1 MSSDPS
7 PDFLVER
14 ASSQLEQ
21 AAHSVEA
28 LKRALDNL
36 DADELAKVNNGEV
49 VFYLECS
56 KAPFA
61 RLLELVLSYGQ
72 WSSALKSCL
81 LRTFPVRNRET
92 FVKSN
97 HRYVLERVALCLVSL
112 PIPFDRDQTR
122 AITDWRVTIELS
134 IHVLETMGTL
144 TFGNVFDEPE
154 EVEFEGLMAGVK
166 RKQNRGKNKV
176 KEAPKTPVALDPGV
190 LEKLELPFPQT
201 AQEAEDAA
209 HGLLANLLFSL
220 KRYFAMLEY
229 DFVYTAI
236 QESSIIPLTVDTT
249 NNLGSAQGQVQE
261 NGEDAATNAPASFAM
276 VRPMKA
282 ALYFDSAE
290 GLGEWRILI
299 STRADRDLR
308 DWRRRDAEF
317 FRIIIKKIKELSCGH
332 FSANNQKR
340 LNKPDVDFPIFE
352 AKMTRDTRLVYQ
364 VDCVPEYD
372 SNASRFERQVIK
384 VFGIYTHAQIDKRF
398 WDSMGFQLC
407 KKGKQHRDRCKF
419 RNKPFDAG
427 DYVVAPA
434 SFPLNPV
441 EVEEKDDII
450 VPELPREDLEEIHSL
465 LVLGKFVMLSQGL
478 LNSILAD
485 LDVAHVFNVT
495 PYEKEIIEHPFSC
508 YVLGRS
514 GTGKTTTMLFKML
527 GIERAY
533 RIQSEQSEDA
543 RKPRQIF
550 VTQSR
555 VLATRVEEYF
565 SKLLESLAA
574 AKKSR
579 KELRTIAREKNSQN
593 EETSFLFDAD
603 DDVTW
608 KASLPDKYSLL
619 EDKHFPLFLTYEKLA
634 QLLQGDIVD
643 KYDEAPKTPAG
654 KGRLITYEIFIQDYW
669 PHFPQNL
676 TRNLDPSLVY
686 SELIGVI
693 EGSEAALSQT
703 TRYLNQSAYEGLSHR
718 TQHVFA
724 KNRGVVYA
732 LFLAFLKQK
741 QQNSDQDVAD
751 RTHKILRAF
760 ETDGVPGTKI
770 DYLYVDE
777 AQDNLLIEAMLLRSI
792 CRNPD
797 GLFWAGDTAQTIA
810 IGSSFRFDDLKAFL
824 YRLEKR
830 RESKL
835 VDGQKGA
842 QGELK
847 TFQLTVNYRSHGG
860 IVRCA
865 HSVIELI
872 THFWPYTIDSMAPEQ
887 GIVDG
892 LKPLFLSG
900 WDTNTVQYEQF
911 LFGDLGDRI
920 EFGARQCILVRD
932 ENARTELRKQVGDI
946 GLILTLYESKGL
958 EFDDVLLYKF
968 FEDSLADLGQWRV
981 VLNLLGSDAGRLS
994 VPAPRFDETRHAGI
1008 CSELKFLYVAIT
1020 RARRNLWIVD
1030 CSEKAEPMKTLW
1042 TAKDNI
1048 QICKP
1053 GSDVPRLAVSSS
1065 PEEWE
1070 KTARTLFANRRYLQ
1084 AVHALQ
1090 RAGLEREGR
1099 IAHTHYVREEA
1110 RAINATNKELMIAKQ
1125 TAFVLAAESF
1135 LECATTSR
1143 GNERRVFYHNAAD
1156 CFERAAQIFN
1166 TPLEAARAAAAYEIA
1181 EEYNDA
1187 VRLYRKHDKFDEAV
1201 NIVTA
1206 HRDKVKPDLAQNV
1219 VDVAR
1224 VFYFKQKELK
1234 KAQQLFDSVEE
1245 ELEYLEENVL
1255 FDECYAAVL
1264 IEVGRYRDAADVH
1277 LAEGRTLEAVQTL
1290 LLDEGS
1296 EDSAK
1301 RANACILQGLWQKVS
1316 FNMEIRKES
1325 DGALKML
1332 DLVAKMNANFLTP
1345 SEQDEVSM
1353 FQAIRSMNLKA
1364 LREAAQRFYRR
1375 NERLQALM
1383 CLDYCFAT
1391 PPKFAGQ
1398 ENTAICPVLEA
1409 FLVYC
1414 DLLRDTA
1421 LTCNF
1426 DSPMVQR
1433 LFGFQPAPF
1442 KGMFQLHRSTWFHL
1456 HLASLPGLVLRTT
1469 EEPPELPGQVV
1480 QDTLKLLLWK
1490 RLADRIRAED
1500 EECQRTKTFTPCLPF
1515 VMNKKCNLIECPRQH
1530 IPYEKLTQDWFTAQL
1545 RMCLQQVQVVHYLHA
1560 IPNEP
1565 MQKRTRQLRFWI
1577 RKFFDTL
1584 FPPTHFLGSP
1594 ATARL
1599 DRIREAPR
1607 SLAIMKAWCSGILY
1621 GPPRNPTDPR
1631 ILSTIYET
1639 VVLSLTI
1646 DKYEASKYISQGPY
1660 LRTYVSSAPYY
1671 RQTATGDAYVV
1682 PELLLSLKGSEKPFI
1697 TAGILFLRQVLER
1710 QLPIDINVLRHF
1722 VEFLTGAAILA
1733 NVKFNLHNVT
1743 LPRSWFLSLLHQIT
1757 QREDIETSLLDV
1769 LLNCIAQIIEA
1780 LVSGGIKASNL
1791 LFENRNLSDLR
1802 VIRDLYVAPFCRAIA
1817 LIGFNI
1823 YNVRLRWDILN
1834 KLSPVRAAK
1843 PHWTFDR
1850 YARAQGWRGVEA
1862 GLFYSTESGLDDLVQ
1877 LCHKSGKPPRGVPP
1891 VNVTRVPFESLEE
1904 VQHILVPHASSLAIS
1919 SSLRDQAPA
1928 SRGILTPHMPSLAI
1942 ARSLRAEA
1950 PAFVPRSMKQ
1960 QDAHQEVVRNRGNT
1974 LTNEKEGEGVAAEQV
1989 VDRPDADTADIMN
2002 AGKLVNAMANT
2013 VVEAP
2018 HPVIP
2023 ENQLNLA
2030 QKLLKRYRYR
2040 VNHGN
2045 LEKKKTVVD
2054 SQLNVVYETCLKLS
2068 ADMKWPNGNY
2078 YRKLYLGLVP
2088 HLLICI
2094 NAVQRHAQNARGNA
2108 KKRLLKEEKQD
2119 LDDLTKEMNEL
2130 SATFK
2135 LCKDLHKRLEP
2146 HSTLHKDRNL
2156 SELKSLVGKVEDL
2169 WSRVATG
2176 VGEVRFHLELAIKGI
2191 VKEAPPPKPAPKPE
2205 LNMDDEVM
2213 LTKAE
2218 LQAKAYEHCEH
2229 DY

>member
-7 PDFLVER
+7 PDLLVER
-14 ASSQLEQ
+14 ALSQLEQ

-28 LKRALDNL
+28 LKRSLDDL
-36 DADELAKVNNGEV
+36 DADELAKVNEGEV

-72 WSSALKSCL
+72 WSSPLKSCII
-81 LRTFPVRNRET
+81 RTFPVRSREI
-92 FVKSN
+92 FVKSI
-97 HRYVLERVALCLVSL
+97 HRRILERVALCLIFL
-112 PIPFDRDQTR
+112 PIPFDREQTKV
-122 AITDWRVTIELS
+122 ITDWRVKVELS
-134 IHVLETMGTL
+134 IQVLETIGTL
-144 TFGNVFDEPE
+144 TFDDVFDEPE
-154 EVEFEGLMAGVK
+154 EAEFEGFMIGVK
-166 RKQNRGKNKV
+166 RKQNQRKK
-176 KEAPKTPVALDPGV
+176 KAKKAPKTPAALDPKA

-201 AQEAEDAA
+201 AQEAEDITD
-209 HGLLANLLFSL
+209 GILANLLFSL
-220 KRYFAMLEY
+220 ERYFAMLEY
-229 DFVYTAI
+229 NFVYTAI
-236 QESSIIPLTVDTT
+236 QESSVVPLSIDTA
-249 NNLGSAQGQVQE
+249 NNLSTAQEKAQE
-261 NGEDAATNAPASFAM
+261 NGEDAATDAPAPAAFPM
-276 VRPMKA
+276 VQPMRA

-317 FRIIIKKIKELSCGH
+317 FKIIIKKIKELSCGH
-332 FSANNQKR
+332 FSADNQKR

-372 SNASRFERQVIK
+372 SNFERQVIK

-398 WDSMGFQLC
+398 WDSMGYQLC
-407 KKGKQHRDRCKF
+407 KKGKQYRDRCKF
-419 RNKPFDAG
+419 RNRPFDAG

-434 SFPLNPV
+434 SFPPV

-465 LVLGKFVMLSQGL
+465 LVLEKFVMLSQEL

-495 PYEKEIIEHPFSC
+495 PHEKEIIEHPYSC

-533 RIQSEQSEDA
+533 GIQSEQSEAA

-565 SKLLESLAA
+565 GKLLESLAA

-579 KELRTIAREKNSQN
+579 KELRTIAKEKNNQN

-619 EDKHFPLFLTYEKLA
+619 EDRHFPLFLTYEKLA

-643 KYDEAPKTPAG
+643 KYDEPPKTPVQVG
-654 KGRLITYEIFIQDYW
+654 KGRLITYEIFTQDYW
-669 PHFPQNL
+669 PHLPQNL
-676 TRNLDPSLVY
+676 TRNLDSSLVY

-693 EGSEAALSQT
+693 EGSEAALSQPN
-703 TRYLNQSAYEGLSHR
+703 RYLDQSAYEGLSHR
-718 TQHVFA
+718 TQHIFA
-724 KNRGVVYA
+724 KNRDVVYS
-732 LFLAFLKQK
+732 LFLAFLKRK
-741 QQNSDQDVAD
+741 RLNGDQDVAD

-760 ETDGVPGTKI
+760 ESSGVPGTKI

-777 AQDNLLIEAMLLRSI
+777 AQDNLLIDAMLLRSI

-830 RESKL
+830 REDKL
-835 VDGQKGA
+835 VDSQKGA

-847 TFQLTVNYRSHGG
+847 TFQLAINYRSHGG

-872 THFWPYTIDSMAPEQ
+872 THFWPYAIDSMAPEQ

-892 LKPLFLSG
+892 LKPVFFSG
-900 WDTNTVQYEQF
+900 WDTNTVRYEQF
-911 LFGDLGDRI
+911 LFGDSGDRI

-981 VLNLLGSDAGRLS
+981 VLNLLGSHAGPGS
-994 VPAPRFDETRHAGI
+994 VNAPRFDETRHAGI

-1020 RARRNLWIVD
+1020 RARKNLWIVD

-1042 TAKDNI
+1042 TSKDSI
-1048 QICKP
+1048 QNCKP
-1053 GSDVPRLAVSSS
+1053 GSDVPQLAVSSS

-1070 KTARTLFANRRYLQ
+1070 KTARTLFTNRRYLQ
-1084 AVHALQ
+1084 AMHAFQ
-1090 RAGLEREGR
+1090 RAGLDREVK
-1099 IAHTHYVREEA
+1099 IAHTHYLREEA
-1110 RAINATNKELMIAKQ
+1110 RAIHATNKESMAEKQ
-1125 TAFVLAAESF
+1125 AAFVLAAESF
-1135 LECATTSR
+1135 LDCATTSR
-1143 GNERRVFYHNAAD
+1143 GKERRVFYHNAAD
-1156 CFERAAQIFN
+1156 CFERAAQIFD
-1166 TPLEAARAAAAYEIA
+1166 TADEAARAAAAYEIA

-1201 NIVTA
+1201 NIVTS
-1206 HRDKVKPDLAQNV
+1206 HRDKVKPDLVQNV

-1224 VFYFKQKELK
+1224 LFYFKGKELK
-1234 KAQQLFDSVEE
+1234 KAQKLFDSVEE
-1245 ELEYLEENVL
+1245 QLEYLEDNVL
-1255 FDECYAAVL
+1255 LDECHAEVL
-1264 IEVGRYRDAADVH
+1264 VELGRYQEAADVH
-1277 LAEGRTLEAVQTL
+1277 LAEGRTLEAIQTL
-1290 LLDEGS
+1290 LLDEAS
-1296 EDSAK
+1296 EESAK
-1301 RANACILQGLWQKVS
+1301 RANTCILQGLWQKVS
-1316 FNMEIRKES
+1316 FTLKIRKES
-1325 DGALKML
+1325 EGALKML
-1332 DLVAKMNANFLTP
+1332 GLAAKMNVNFLTP
-1345 SEQDEVSM
+1345 SEKDEVTM
-1353 FQAIRSMNLKA
+1353 FQAIRSLDLKA
-1364 LREAAQRFYRR
+1364 LREVAQRFHKR

-1391 PPKFAGQ
+1391 PPKFMGQ

-1409 FLVYC
+1409 FMVYC
-1414 DLLRDTA
+1414 NLLRETA
-1421 LTCNF
+1421 SACDL
-1426 DSPMVQR
+1426 DSPIIQR
-1433 LFGFQPAPF
+1433 LFGFQPASSE
-1442 KGMFQLHRSTWFHL
+1442 GIFQLHRGTWL
-1456 HLASLPGLVLRTT
+1456 YQHLAPLPDLVLQMA
-1469 EEPPELPGQVV
+1469 EESPELSGQVI
-1480 QDTLKLLLWK
+1480 QDTLTSQLWK
-1490 RLADRIRAED
+1490 RLSDRIRVED
-1500 EECQRTKTFTPCLPF
+1500 DICLRTKTFTPCLPF
-1515 VMNKKCNLIECPRQH
+1515 VMNDQCNLIECPRQH
-1530 IPYEKLTQDWFTAQL
+1530 IHWAKLTQDWYTTQL
-1545 RMCLQQVQVVHYLHA
+1545 RMCLQQIQVVHYLHA
-1560 IPNEP
+1560 IPNES
-1565 MQKRTRQLRFWI
+1565 MEKRTRELRFWI

-1599 DRIREAPR
+1599 DRIPEAPR
-1607 SLAIMKAWCSGILY
+1607 SLAIIKAWCRDILFTR
-1621 GPPRNPTDPR
+1621 PPRNPTDPR
-1631 ILSTIYET
+1631 VLSTIYET
-1639 VVLSLTI
+1639 VLLSLTI
-1646 DKYEASKYISQGPY
+1646 DKYDASKYISQGPY

-1733 NVKFNLHNVT
+1733 NMKFNLHNVT
-1743 LPRSWFLSLLHQIT
+1743 LPRSWFLSLLHHIT
-1757 QREDIETSLLDV
+1757 QREDIETPLLDV

-1780 LVSGGIKASNL
+1780 LVNGGIKASNL
-1791 LFENRNLSDLR
+1791 LFENRKLSELPA
-1802 VIRDLYVAPFCRAIA
+1802 IRDLYIAPFCRAIA
-1817 LIGFNI
+1817 LVGFNI
-1823 YNVRLRWDILN
+1823 YNVKLRFDIID
-1834 KLSPVRAAK
+1834 KLAPVRAAK

-1850 YARAQGWRGVEA
+1850 YAHAKGWGGVET

-1877 LCHKSGKPPRGVPP
+1877 LRHESGKPPRGPPP
-1891 VNVTRVPFESLEE
+1891 VNVTRVSFKSLED
-1904 VQHILVPHASSLAIS
+1904 VRRTLAPHMSSLAIA
-1919 SSLRDQAPA
+1919 SSLRAQ
-1928 SRGILTPHMPSLAI
+1928 
-1942 ARSLRAEA
+1942 A
-1950 PAFVPRSMKQ
+1950 PAFVPRSLKQ
-1960 QDAHQEVVRNRGNT
+1960 QEAPQDDVVRKRSNT
-1974 LTNEKEGEGVAAEQV
+1974 LTTDKQGEEAAVEQV
-1989 VDRPDADTADIMN
+1989 MDRPDADTADIVDS
-2002 AGKLVNAMANT
+2002 GKLVDAMANT

-2018 HPVIP
+2018 RMVIP
-2023 ENQLNLA
+2023 EDQLDLA
-2030 QKLLKRYRYR
+2030 KKLWKRYQYR
-2040 VNHGN
+2040 VNHRN
-2045 LEKKKTVVD
+2045 AEKKKTVME
-2054 SQLNVVYETCLKLS
+2054 SQLDIAYETCLKLS
-2068 ADMKWPNGNY
+2068 TEMQWPNGNY
-2078 YRKLYLGLVP
+2078 YKKLYLGLVP
-2088 HLLICI
+2088 HLLVCV
-2094 NAVQRHAQNARGNA
+2094 NTAQAHAQTAKKKA
-2108 KKRLLKEEKQD
+2108 KKRLQIEVKQD
-2119 LDDLTKEMNEL
+2119 LDDLNKKMTEL
-2130 SATFK
+2130 NVMFK
-2135 LCKDLHKRLEP
+2135 ICKDLHKRLEP
-2146 HSTLHKDRNL
+2146 QSALHKDRNL
-2156 SELKSLVGKVEDL
+2156 SELKLLVGKVEDL
-2169 WSRVATG
+2169 VSRISTG

-2191 VKEAPPPKPAPKPE
+2191 IKEAPPPKPAPKPE

-2213 LTKAE
+2213 LTKEE
-2218 LQAKAYEHCEH
+2218 LQADAYEHYEY